1 MRKIFV
7 VAVLVVGLFGG
18 LGQLAWAREKSRVTN
33 PVVATVGLKNE
44 QLVSDEKVGVIKTRE
59 WNGFNSVKVLTDLAV
74 KSGVSEDTVVM
85 LVLLPLLATL
95 ISGLHYILGFSGYGI
110 FMPTMIAVAF
120 LATGVFEG
128 LLLFAVILLMSL
140 LSGMM
145 LRRFKLHF
153 WPARAISLMFI
164 SVGTMILIL
173 GMSFVPVLDMSRI
186 SIFPVLFMILLAE
199 EFARTQLAKSR
210 SEAKKLTLG
219 TLILA
224 IIGSVVMSIQSVKT
238 TVLDYPGVCLVVGLL
253 INIVVGSYTG
263 MRLSEIK
270 RFKKAIR
277 SKKLETSNK

>member
-1 MRKIFV
+1 M